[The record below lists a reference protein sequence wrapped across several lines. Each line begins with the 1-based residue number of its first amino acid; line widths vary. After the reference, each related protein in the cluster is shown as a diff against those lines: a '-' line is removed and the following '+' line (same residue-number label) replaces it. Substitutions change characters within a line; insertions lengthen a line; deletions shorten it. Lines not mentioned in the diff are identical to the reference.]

1 MIQESNNLR
10 IWKTIGLIFIAIGIF
25 LIPFNSYEGPS
36 IMGEYNRHPCTYF
49 LLIGFFI
56 SCVYVFLKGR
66 IFFPIRNIAFQFL
79 LLFLIWCVVATLL
92 NINNVVN
99 YYFKETTGPV
109 RFIKQYASLL
119 ISAVFILMAYL
130 NLFNG
135 IEIKRLFVFIR
146 RIFLWSFIVVSIYSI
161 LEILIVFF
169 GISAVT
175 PILELFNYF
184 PFTNVK
190 LSINQRISSVSFEP
204 PELGTYLITIAGW
217 MFSYILTEK
226 GFKKYIPTVF
236 ILVLTFF
243 SDSRSGLAIILLQ
256 LFLFLFLLY
265 RQQIFRPYLY
275 KIMLIALIPLIT
287 LFVFKGATITTY
299 VYEKMTSFSLDD
311 SKHAGSNKSRLGI
324 QYANLKVFSENPIS
338 GVGFGQ
344 SAFESRKHYPGWA
357 TYDNWEFRLMY
368 LNPYHKPF
376 PSVYNM
382 YVRVLSETGI
392 IGFILFVSFIVV
404 LIWICFRLCVSS
416 NPKDDE
422 FRIYML
428 VLFITF
434 VGISINWFKTETF
447 RIFGFWV
454 AFAFFLLLTG
464 NKLRFFSKRRTLNT

>member
-1 MIQESNNLR
+1 MIQESNNIR

-66 IFFPIRNIAFQFL
+66 IFFPLRNIVFQFL
-79 LLFLIWCVVATLL
+79 LLFLAWCVLATLL
-92 NINNVVN
+92 NINNVVD
-99 YYFKETTGPV
+99 YYFKRTTGTV

-135 IEIKRLFVFIR
+135 IEFKRLFVFIR

-161 LEILIVFF
+161 FEILIVFF

-184 PFTNVK
+184 PFTTVK
-190 LSINQRISSVSFEP
+190 LSINERISSVSFEP

-243 SDSRSGLAIILLQ
+243 SDSRSGLAIVLLQ
-256 LFLFLFLLY
+256 LFLFLILLY

-275 KIMLIALIPLIT
+275 KIMLIALIPIIA

-299 VYEKMTSFSLDD
+299 VYDKITSFSLDD
-311 SKHAGSNKSRLGI
+311 SKHGGSNRSRLGI
-324 QYANLKVFSENPIS
+324 QYANMLVYQENPIS

-344 SAFESRKHYPGWA
+344 SAFAAKKNFPAWA
-357 TYDNWEFRLMY
+357 THDNWEFRLMY
-368 LNPYHKPF
+368 LNPNHKPF

-382 YVRVLSETGI
+382 YVRLLSETGTVGLLI
-392 IGFILFVSFIVV
+392 FIGFLGLLIGSCYKIFI
-404 LIWICFRLCVSS
+404 SS
-416 NPKDDE
+416 NDYNKD
-422 FRIYML
+422 FRIFAL
-428 VLFITF
+428 VLLITF
-434 VGISINWFKTETF
+434 IGISINWFKTETF

-454 AFAFFLLLTG
+454 AFAFFLLITG
-464 NKLRFFSKRRTLNT
+464 NKLRFFSKRRILNT